1 MPALDFVEDEQ
12 EVVLVANPPQRAQE
26 LAAEMVVAALALDR
40 LDDDGGDVGGF
51 LREDVADLFQGELFF
66 LDDRRLA
73 LGGRQGEVQA
83 RGDNARPGELGE
95 VGDLARV
102 GVRQAQRIAAAP
114 VEGALEVDDF
124 GPAFAAS
131 GGEVLPDLPVHGGLE
146 GVLDGEGAAFDE
158 EVTVQR
164 RHAHHAGEVTDERGV
179 LDGINIRVGHFDLGG
194 GEEVGFDF
202 RAVEV
207 GMVEADGL
215 RGVEAVE
222 VNQFA
227 AGGGVN
233 EVRAVAAGE
242 VEDQL
247 ETVHQDMPFEFGN
260 DVAGRNLEFRRGCF
274 LLGGLAGLI
283 GCLHAWVQ
291 H

>member
-1 MPALDFVEDEQ
+1 
-12 EVVLVANPPQRAQE
+12 
-26 LAAEMVVAALALDR
+26 MVVAALALDG
-40 LDDDGGDVGGF
+40 LDDDGGDVRGF
-51 LREDVADLFQGELFF
+51 LGEHVADLLQGELFF

-83 RGDNARPGELGE
+83 GRDDARPGELGE

-102 GVRQAQRIAAAP
+102 GIRQAHRVAAAA
-114 VEGALEVDDF
+114 VEGALEMDDL
-124 GPAFAAS
+124 GPALAAS

-146 GVLDGEGAAFDE
+146 GVLDGQGAAFDE

-164 RHAHHAGEVTDERGV
+164 RHADHARERLDEGGV
-179 LDGINIRVGHFDLGG
+179 LDGINVRIGHFDLGG
-194 GEEVGFDF
+194 GEQVGLDF

-215 RGVEAVE
+215 RGVKAVE
-222 VNQFA
+222 VNQFP

-242 VEDQL
+242 VEDEL
-247 ETVHQDMPFEFGN
+247 EAIHQDVLLEFGD
-260 DVAGRNLEFRRGCF
+260 DVGREAPEIPAGPLSSWPPCEVDR
-274 LLGGLAGLI
+274 LLACVGSVLI
-283 GCLHAWVQ
+283 QPGSKCSEP
-291 H
+291 